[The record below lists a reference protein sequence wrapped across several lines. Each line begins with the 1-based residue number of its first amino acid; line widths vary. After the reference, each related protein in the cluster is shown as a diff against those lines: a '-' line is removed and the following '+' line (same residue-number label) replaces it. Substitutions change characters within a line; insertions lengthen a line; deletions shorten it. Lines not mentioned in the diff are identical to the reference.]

1 MACGICLVLNEVKD
15 EPITQSEGGWW
26 CRKHL
31 IMNVIPP
38 GGTEE
43 GLIQTARNWKGKW
56 GDSSLVV

>member
-1 MACGICLVLNEVKD
+1 
-15 EPITQSEGGWW
+15 
-26 CRKHL
+26 
-31 IMNVIPP
+31 MNVIPP